1 MMTPA
6 DTAALAA
13 TPGTELVALD
23 REAAA
28 SALEHVLA
36 TGDLAQFAPKQRI
49 AYYLHIC
56 HRLGI
61 ASESRPFD
69 WLTLDGKLV
78 LYPNKSCTEQL
89 RRQHQISVKLTRR
102 EIVGDLYVV
111 EVEGSR
117 PNGQTDFAS
126 KYVPLRDGRGNRLA
140 GRDLAN
146 AFAKCETGAKRRLTL
161 SMIGLAAVPDLDDVE
176 KVRYVVVDAHG
187 NVIDR
192 PTDEQ
197 RYLAENP
204 QAARTLHEPT
214 FETTASPDD
223 APEVSAGP
231 SQEVTP
237 DELERPKR
245 NVPRQ
250 SFRPSEEE
258 VRRRQGAWF
267 AAVKGTSLDDDD
279 ARHRFVY
286 SWTADAGWPKAKQ
299 TGSIP
304 IAVARMSD
312 REAEDFLAHVRAV
325 VEDEHIIEQEALS
338 ESNRGHEA
346 PTEVDQEPF

>member
-1 MMTPA
+1 LLAPQA
-6 DTAALAA
+6 IDTSARPDRPWPHRQLGFANAGGALAA
-13 TPGTELVALD
+13 TLIITGCGAGQPKPGTVRDEAMRAGRTASSFPAADEDYFHDMDGGLSFTKPEIQGRNMWIVWTGGNDRLPETLAARLGNRVQLGTELVALD

-176 KVRYVVVDAHG
+176 KVRYVVVDAH
-187 NVIDR
+187 R
-192 PTDEQ
+192 
-197 RYLAENP
+197 
-204 QAARTLHEPT
+204 
-214 FETTASPDD
+214 
-223 APEVSAGP
+223 
-231 SQEVTP
+231 
-237 DELERPKR
+237 
-245 NVPRQ
+245 
-250 SFRPSEEE
+250 
-258 VRRRQGAWF
+258 
-267 AAVKGTSLDDDD
+267 LDDMP
-279 ARHRFVY
+279 ALRSHRRGQHRH
-286 SWTADAGWPKAKQ
+286 TQHAQ
-299 TGSIP
+299 
-304 IAVARMSD
+304 
-312 REAEDFLAHVRAV
+312 
-325 VEDEHIIEQEALS
+325 
-338 ESNRGHEA
+338 
-346 PTEVDQEPF
+346 